1 MGLLRNPEIRRLA
14 GLYTLLTLAVAAGGL
29 WISAACA
36 AYVLCVCAGAGALF
50 YGFTARRYRRL
61 SALSLQLDQVLHG
74 GDALKEIPDNE
85 GELAV
90 LQSAVCKMTL
100 RLREQ
105 AAALE
110 ADKTALSHALADISH
125 QLRVPLTT
133 LGLLVPRL
141 CSEDTGREA
150 RSRLAA
156 EAGSLLA
163 RIQWLIDALLKLSRL
178 EAGTVGFKREPV
190 RVSELIARAAAPL
203 EIPMELREQALWA
216 EVDRDITFTGDFYWS
231 AEAVGNILK
240 NCMEH
245 TPRGGQIRV
254 SAEENPLATE
264 ILIADTGP
272 GIAPE
277 DRPHLFER
285 FYKGKDSGDDSAGIG
300 LALSQAIFSRQ
311 HGSITAE
318 SPADGGAL
326 FRIKVYRGW
335 TDSGR
340 K

>member
-141 CSEDTGREA
+141 CSEDIGREA

-190 RVSELIARAAAPL
+190 RVSEP
-203 EIPMELREQALWA
+203 
-216 EVDRDITFTGDFYWS
+216 
-231 AEAVGNILK
+231 
-240 NCMEH
+240 
-245 TPRGGQIRV
+245 V
-254 SAEENPLATE
+254 SYT
-264 ILIADTGP
+264 
-272 GIAPE
+272 
-277 DRPHLFER
+277 HLDV
-285 FYKGKDSGDDSAGIG
+285 YK
-300 LALSQAIFSRQ
+300 RQ
-311 HGSITAE
+311 GH
-318 SPADGGAL
+318 PWPFL
-326 FRIKVYRGW
+326 QHYR
-335 TDSGR
+335 R
-340 K
+340 